1 MVKSHWSSK
10 MKQYKAVFI
19 DWDDTIGDF
28 HGAAKL
34 ALQEMYEK
42 YHLSDYFASHEEFVS
57 LYKPHNIELWDQY
70 GKDLVTKAFLRVDR
84 FLWPLLHG
92 SRVDERLR
100 APQKSTDFSGTPQV
114 KGERQEVAALAEQLS
129 EDFLNLTTAHFS
141 LLEGAEE
148 LVRYLAKKYPLTVVT
163 NGFIEVQYEKFDKS
177 GLRDC
182 FSHIVL
188 SEEVGCQKPNP
199 RIFEEALRMNG
210 LQAED
215 VVMIGDSWNSDIKGA
230 INAGIDQIWI
240 KKNKEPGA
248 ESPDTIAQTATYIV
262 KSLSDVMN
270 IL

>member
-1 MVKSHWSSK
+1 
-10 MKQYKAVFI
+10 MKQYKAVLI

-28 HGAAKL
+28 IGAAKL
-34 ALQEMYEK
+34 ALLEMYDK

-57 LYKPHNIELWDQY
+57 LYKPHNIELWDKY

-92 SRVDERLR
+92 SKV
-100 APQKSTDFSGTPQV
+100 
-114 KGERQEVAALAEQLS
+114 GERQEATGERQDLTALAEQMS
-129 EDFLNLTTAHFS
+129 EDFLHLTTAHFS

-148 LVRYLAKKYPLTVVT
+148 LVHYLAEKYPLTVVT
-163 NGFIEVQYEKFDKS
+163 NGFVEVQYEKFDRS

-182 FSHIVL
+182 FAHIVL

-199 RIFEEALRMNG
+199 RIYEEALRMNG
-210 LQAED
+210 VSAEEA
-215 VVMIGDSWNSDIKGA
+215 VMIGDSWNSDIQGA

-240 KKNKEPGA
+240 RKSQDPLPEGQ
-248 ESPDTIAQTATYIV
+248 SATYIV
-262 KSLSDVMN
+262 KSLAEVME

>member
-1 MVKSHWSSK
+1 MVKSHWNFD

-28 HGAAKL
+28 VGAAKL
-34 ALQEMYEK
+34 ALQEMYDK
-42 YHLSDYFASHEEFVS
+42 YHLCDYFASLEEFVS
-57 LYKPHNIELWDQY
+57 LYKPHNIELWDKY
-70 GKDLVTKAFLRVDR
+70 GKDQVTKEYLSFDR
-84 FLWPLLHG
+84 FFFPLMHG
-92 SRVDERLR
+92 SKGGERRLGDK
-100 APQKSTDFSGTPQV
+100 AI
-114 KGERQEVAALAEQLS
+114 RQEVAALAEQLS
-129 EDFLNLTTAHFS
+129 EDFLNMTTARFS

-148 LVRYLAKKYPLTVVT
+148 LVRYLAAKYPLTVVT
-163 NGFIEVQYEKFDKS
+163 NGFVEVQYEKFDKS

-182 FSHIVL
+182 FAHIVL

-215 VVMIGDSWNSDIKGA
+215 VVMIGDSWNSDIQGA

-240 KKNKEPGA
+240 RKSKDPLPEGQ
-248 ESPDTIAQTATYIV
+248 SATYLV
-262 KSLSDVMN
+262 QSLSEVME

>member
-1 MVKSHWSSK
+1 

-28 HGAAKL
+28 LGAAKL
-34 ALQEMYEK
+34 ALQDMYDK

-57 LYKPHNIELWDQY
+57 LYKPHNIELWDKY
-70 GKDLVTKAFLRVDR
+70 GKDFVTKEYLSFDR
-84 FLWPLLHG
+84 FFYPLMHG
-92 SRVDERLR
+92 SRVGERL
-100 APQKSTDFSGTPQV
+100 KV

-129 EDFLNLTTAHFS
+129 EDFLNMTTARFS
-141 LLEGAEE
+141 LLPGAEE

-163 NGFIEVQYEKFDKS
+163 NGFVEVQYEKFDKS

-182 FSHIVL
+182 FAHIVL

-210 LQAED
+210 LQAEE
-215 VVMIGDSWNSDIKGA
+215 VVMIGDSWSSDIQGA

-240 KKNKEPGA
+240 RKNKEQGTKSQ
-248 ESPDTIAQTATYIV
+248 ETIEQTATYIV
-262 KSLSDVMN
+262 QSLSEVME

>member
-1 MVKSHWSSK
+1 M
-10 MKQYKAVFI
+10 MKKYKAVFL

-28 HGAAKL
+28 HGAADL
-34 ALQEMYEK
+34 ALAEMYEK
-42 YHLSDYFASHEEFVS
+42 YQLDRYFASLEEFVG
-57 LYKPHNIELWDQY
+57 LYKPHNLELWAKY
-70 GKDLVTKAFLRVDR
+70 GEDKVTKEYLSLDR
-84 FLWPLLHG
+84 FFFPLMHG
-92 SRVDERLR
+92 SRVGERL
-100 APQKSTDFSGTPQV
+100 KV

-129 EDFLNLTTAHFS
+129 EDFLNMTTARFS

-148 LVRYLAKKYPLTVVT
+148 LVRYLAAKYPLTVVT
-163 NGFIEVQYEKFDKS
+163 NGFVEVQYEKFDKS

-182 FSHIVL
+182 FAHIVL

-215 VVMIGDSWNSDIKGA
+215 VVMIGDSWNSDIQGA

-240 KKNKEPGA
+240 RKSQDPLPEGQ
-248 ESPDTIAQTATYIV
+248 SATYLV
-262 KSLSDVMN
+262 QSLSEVME

>member
-1 MVKSHWSSK
+1 MAT
-10 MKQYKAVFI
+10 KQYKAVFI

-28 HGAAKL
+28 VGAAKL
-34 ALQEMYEK
+34 ALQDMYEK
-42 YHLSDYFASHEEFVS
+42 YNLSEYFASFEEFFL
-57 LYKPHNIELWDQY
+57 LYKPHNIELWDKY
-70 GKDLVTKAFLRVDR
+70 GKDLVTKEYLSFDR
-84 FLWPLLHG
+84 FFFPLMHG
-92 SRVDERLR
+92 SKGGERRLGDK
-100 APQKSTDFSGTPQV
+100 AI
-114 KGERQEVAALAEQLS
+114 RQEVAALAEQLS
-129 EDFLNLTTAHFS
+129 EDFLNMTTARFS

-163 NGFIEVQYEKFDKS
+163 NGFVEVQYEKFDKS

-182 FSHIVL
+182 FAHIVL

-215 VVMIGDSWNSDIKGA
+215 VVMIGDSWNSDIQGA

-240 KKNKEPGA
+240 RKSQEQGTK
-248 ESPDTIAQTATYIV
+248 SQDTMEQTATYIV
-262 KSLSDVMN
+262 QSLSEVKR

>member
-1 MVKSHWSSK
+1 

-28 HGAAKL
+28 IGAAKM

-42 YHLSDYFASHEEFVS
+42 YHLCDYFASCEEFVS
-57 LYKPHNIELWDQY
+57 LYKPHNLELWDKY
-70 GKDLVTKAFLRVDR
+70 GKDLVTKEYLSFDR
-84 FLWPLLHG
+84 FFFPLMHG
-92 SRVDERLR
+92 SKGSERRLGDK
-100 APQKSTDFSGTPQV
+100 AI
-114 KGERQEVAALAEQLS
+114 RQEVAALAEQLS
-129 EDFLNLTTAHFS
+129 EDFLNMTTARFS

-163 NGFIEVQYEKFDKS
+163 NGFVEVQYEKFDKS

-182 FSHIVL
+182 FAHIVL

-210 LQAED
+210 LAAED
-215 VVMIGDSWNSDIKGA
+215 VVMIGDSWNSDIQGA

-240 KKNKEPGA
+240 RKSKDPLSEGQ
-248 ESPDTIAQTATYIV
+248 SATYLV
-262 KSLSDVMN
+262 QSLSEVME

>member
-1 MVKSHWSSK
+1 

-28 HGAAKL
+28 VGAAKL
-34 ALQEMYEK
+34 ALQEMYDK
-42 YHLSDYFASHEEFVS
+42 YHLSDYFASYDEFVS
-57 LYKPHNIELWDQY
+57 LYKPHNIELWDKY

-84 FLWPLLHG
+84 FLWPLQHG
-92 SRVDERLR
+92 SKLLSTAQRTKEGMMGGSN
-100 APQKSTDFSGTPQV
+100 KSFPL
-114 KGERQEVAALAEQLS
+114 GEDLGEALTSLAEQLS
-129 EDFLNLTTAHFS
+129 EDFLHLTTAHFS

-148 LVRYLAKKYPLTVVT
+148 LVRYLAAKYPLTVVT
-163 NGFIEVQYEKFDKS
+163 NGFVEVQYEKFDKS

-182 FSHIVL
+182 FAHIVL

-210 LQAED
+210 LAAED
-215 VVMIGDSWNSDIKGA
+215 VVMIGDSWNSDIQGA

-240 KKNKEPGA
+240 RKSKDPLPEGQ
-248 ESPDTIAQTATYIV
+248 SATYLV
-262 KSLSDVMN
+262 HTLSDVME

>member
-1 MVKSHWSSK
+1 

-28 HGAAKL
+28 IGAAKL

-42 YHLSDYFASHEEFVS
+42 YHLCDYFASCEEFVS
-57 LYKPHNIELWDQY
+57 LYKPHNIELWDKY
-70 GKDLVTKAFLRVDR
+70 GKDQVTKAFLRVDR

-92 SRVDERLR
+92 SKLASSPFASSPHRLS
-100 APQKSTDFSGTPQV
+100 Q
-114 KGERQEVAALAEQLS
+114 LAEQLS
-129 EDFLNLTTAHFS
+129 EDFLNMTTARFS

-163 NGFIEVQYEKFDKS
+163 NGFVEVQYEKFDKS

-182 FSHIVL
+182 FAHIVL

-210 LQAED
+210 LKAEE
-215 VVMIGDSWNSDIKGA
+215 VVMIGDSWNSDIQGA

-240 KKNKEPGA
+240 RKSNDPLPEGQ
-248 ESPDTIAQTATYIV
+248 SATYLV
-262 KSLSDVMN
+262 QSLSEVME

>member
-1 MVKSHWSSK
+1 
-10 MKQYKAVFI
+10 MKQYKAVLI

-28 HGAAKL
+28 IGAAKL
-34 ALQEMYEK
+34 ALQEMYDK

-57 LYKPHNIELWDQY
+57 LYKPHNIELWDKY

-92 SRVDERLR
+92 SKVGERQE
-100 APQKSTDFSGTPQV
+100 A
-114 KGERQEVAALAEQLS
+114 KGERQELTTLAEQMS
-129 EDFLNLTTAHFS
+129 EDFLHLTTAHFS

-148 LVRYLAKKYPLTVVT
+148 LVRYLAEKYPLTVVT
-163 NGFIEVQYEKFDKS
+163 NGFVEVQYEKFDKS

-182 FSHIVL
+182 FAHIVL

-199 RIFEEALRMNG
+199 RIYEEALRMNG
-210 LQAED
+210 VSAEEA
-215 VVMIGDSWNSDIKGA
+215 VMIGDSWNSDIQGA

-240 KKNKEPGA
+240 RKSQDPLPEGQ
-248 ESPDTIAQTATYIV
+248 SATYIV
-262 KSLSDVMN
+262 KSLADVME

>member
-1 MVKSHWSSK
+1 

-28 HGAAKL
+28 IGAAKL
-34 ALQEMYEK
+34 ALQDMYEK
-42 YHLSDYFASHEEFVS
+42 YNLSEYFASFEEFFL
-57 LYKPHNIELWDQY
+57 LYKPHNIELWDKY
-70 GKDLVTKAFLRVDR
+70 GKDLVTKEYLSFDR
-84 FLWPLLHG
+84 FFFPLMHG
-92 SRVDERLR
+92 SRVGERL
-100 APQKSTDFSGTPQV
+100 KV

-129 EDFLNLTTAHFS
+129 EDFLNMTTARFS

-148 LVRYLAKKYPLTVVT
+148 LVRYLAAKYPLTVVT
-163 NGFIEVQYEKFDKS
+163 NGFVEVQYEKFDKS
-177 GLRDC
+177 GLRNC

-188 SEEVGCQKPNP
+188 SEEVGYQKPNP

-215 VVMIGDSWNSDIKGA
+215 VVMIGDSWNSDIQGA

-240 KKNKEPGA
+240 RKSKDSLPEGQ
-248 ESPDTIAQTATYIV
+248 SATYLV
-262 KSLSDVMN
+262 ESLSEVME

>member
-1 MVKSHWSSK
+1 

-28 HGAAKL
+28 IGAAKM

-42 YHLSDYFASHEEFVS
+42 YHLCDYFASCEEFVS
-57 LYKPHNIELWDQY
+57 LYKPHNLELWDKY
-70 GKDLVTKAFLRVDR
+70 GKDLVTKEYLSFDR
-84 FLWPLLHG
+84 FFFPLMHG
-92 SRVDERLR
+92 SKGGERRLGDK
-100 APQKSTDFSGTPQV
+100 AI
-114 KGERQEVAALAEQLS
+114 RQEVAALAEQLS
-129 EDFLNLTTAHFS
+129 EDFLNMTTARFS

-163 NGFIEVQYEKFDKS
+163 NGFVEVQYEKFDKS

-182 FSHIVL
+182 FAHIVL

-215 VVMIGDSWNSDIKGA
+215 VVMIGDSWNSDIQGA

-240 KKNKEPGA
+240 RKSKDPLPEGQ
-248 ESPDTIAQTATYIV
+248 SATYLAQ
-262 KSLSDVMN
+262 SLSEVME